1 MNELLKGISSLP
13 EMPPI
18 MRRNN
23 HKCGIDVIL
32 HVLSEWRVNV
42 FGIERQRS
50 RRGEFLFEFL
60 ADGLERG
67 EYRRGILYAYG
78 PKRRSRG
85 QTQA

>member
-1 MNELLKGISSLP
+1 MNEWLKGTPSLP
-13 EMPPI
+13 EMAPI

-42 FGIERQRS
+42 FGIEGQRS
-50 RRGEFLFEFL
+50 RRDEFLFERL
-60 ADGLERG
+60 AGGLERG
-67 EYRRGILYAYG
+67 EYCRRILHAYG
-78 PKRRSRG
+78 LKRRSGG